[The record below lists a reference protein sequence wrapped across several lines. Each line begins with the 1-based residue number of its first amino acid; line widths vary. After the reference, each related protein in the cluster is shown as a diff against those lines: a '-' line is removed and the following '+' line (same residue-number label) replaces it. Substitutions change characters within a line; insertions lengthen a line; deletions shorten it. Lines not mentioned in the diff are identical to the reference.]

1 MSYNETKNNIYKL
14 KKTDVDDLKHKKQT
28 MALLTKLLKDKGMTQ
43 AELAKELKRDKTT
56 VNRWCKDT
64 RHIAWDN
71 AVEISKALNCHPVEI
86 YEPSIKLP
94 VKYYIN
100 GKWQVKKFENNER
113 IFVSV
118 PFEYSQSDV
127 FCVIFDIPGS
137 HLDGEVCIFAC
148 LKAKKFSNTAIS
160 KFCFCTPSKSWL
172 KKHPNAPLLAGVLE
186 TNYDGTFKIIDPF
199 TKKPITVY
207 AETIN
212 REDLD
217 LVSPII
223 SKFNPTLKAD
233 LFSTTVIKK

>member
-1 MSYNETKNNIYKL
+1 MSYNKNFDNIYKL
-14 KKTDVDDLKHKKQT
+14 KRQEVNDLKHKKET

-71 AVEISKALNCHPVEI
+71 AIEIAKALNCHPVEI

-100 GKWQVKKFENNER
+100 GKWQVKKFEKNER
-113 IFVSV
+113 VFVSV

-148 LKAKKFSNTAIS
+148 LTAKKFSKNAIS
-160 KFCFCTPSKSWL
+160 KFCFCTPSQSWL
-172 KKHPNAPLLAGVLE
+172 KKHPDAPSLVGVLQ
-186 TNYDGTFKIIDPF
+186 TNYDGTFKIVDPF

-207 AETIN
+207 AETMN
-212 REDLD
+212 RGDLE

-233 LFSTTVIKK
+233 LFSTTAIKK